1 MRESAYEGMGK
12 GLNTNM
18 EKIVINYKTLKN
30 QDRRMELYKNTE
42 ITKEIIYSL
51 MYLHSVGMI
60 TLSNALPI
68 REIYE

>member
-1 MRESAYEGMGK
+1 MGK

-18 EKIVINYKTLKN
+18 EKIVINYTTLENEHK
-30 QDRRMELYKNTE
+30 RLELYKNTE
-42 ITKEIIYSL
+42 ITEEIIYSL

>member
-1 MRESAYEGMGK
+1 MREPAYEGMGK

-18 EKIVINYKTLKN
+18 EKIVINYTTLENEHK
-30 QDRRMELYKNTE
+30 RLELYKNTE
-42 ITKEIIYSL
+42 ITEEIIYSL